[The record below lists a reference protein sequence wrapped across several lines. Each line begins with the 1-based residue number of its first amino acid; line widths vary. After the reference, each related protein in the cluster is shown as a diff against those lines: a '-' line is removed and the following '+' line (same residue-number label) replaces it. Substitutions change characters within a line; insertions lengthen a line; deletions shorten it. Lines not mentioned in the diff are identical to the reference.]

1 MEVEKAAFMG
11 KIVAGATHEIKNVLA
26 IIKESAGLLEDLIS
40 LSKEDSPPPREKL
53 LRTITRITDQVAR
66 GVDLAT
72 NLNSFAHTPDE
83 GLARVDLNQVVAQT
97 SFLSQRF
104 ARLKSMTLHAVTNES
119 PCMVAADPLAL
130 QMLLFQCVALL
141 MDFNEAGGVITVQAG
156 DNTDKRIIIALS
168 PEPPGASKSGAQFP
182 VESPMWKFIQNTG
195 ESLKLL
201 VEAGGSPVA
210 ISVRFPGTG

>member
-1 MEVEKAAFMG
+1 MEAQKAAFMG

-40 LSKEDSPPPREKL
+40 LTKEDSPPPRDKL

-72 NLNSFAHTPDE
+72 KLNSFAHTPDE
-83 GLARVDLNQVVAQT
+83 EVASVDLNQVVAQT

-104 ARLKSMTLHAVTNES
+104 ARLKSMTLHAVPNENS
-119 PCMVAADPLAL
+119 CTVAADPLAL

-141 MDFNEAGGVITVQAG
+141 MDLTETGGAITVQVKN
-156 DNTDKRIIIALS
+156 DSDKRVIIAVTQ
-168 PEPPGASKSGAQFP
+168 EPQGACKTCAQFP
-182 VESPMWKFIQNTG
+182 ADSPMWTSIQNAA

-201 VEAGGSPVA
+201 VEAGGPPVA
-210 ISVRFPGTG
+210 ISVGFPGTR